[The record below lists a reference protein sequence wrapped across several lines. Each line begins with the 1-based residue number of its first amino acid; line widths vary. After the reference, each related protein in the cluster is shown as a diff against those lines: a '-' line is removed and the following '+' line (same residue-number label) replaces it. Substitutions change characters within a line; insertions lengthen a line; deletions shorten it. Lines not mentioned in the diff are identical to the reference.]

1 MSAKCT
7 TDMLYDLFEKEDD
20 ESSECSF
27 IESIRFGVYDKYGAF
42 AATSSYGA
50 NGSGEVSVG
59 QLIALGIA
67 LVFCVFFIIYA
78 CYLHH
83 SMTNLLIKSLSHR
96 ELLPPSRHKSTRSNS
111 KSSSSRRMGGGNS
124 SSKKLKQ
131 VDDEPDWDSNGNG
144 EMA

>member
-7 TDMLYDLFEKEDD
+7 ADMLYDLFEKEED

-42 AATSSYGA
+42 SATSYGS

-59 QLIALGIA
+59 QLIALSIA
-67 LVFCVFFIIYA
+67 LAFAIIFIIYA

-96 ELLPPSRHKSTRSNS
+96 ELLPPSRHKGSRTPS
-111 KSSSSRRMGGGNS
+111 KSSSRRSGGNS
-124 SSKKLKQ
+124 SGKKPKQ
-131 VDDEPDWDSNGNG
+131 LDDEPDWDSPGHG

>member
-7 TDMLYDLFEKEDD
+7 ADMMYDLFEKEDD

-50 NGSGEVSVG
+50 NGDGEVSVG
-59 QLIALGIA
+59 QLIGLCIA
-67 LVFCVFFIIYA
+67 LVFCVVFIIYA

-96 ELLPPSRHKSTRSNS
+96 ELLPPSRHKNYRSPS
-111 KSSSSRRMGGGNS
+111 KSSSRRTNNG
-124 SSKKLKQ
+124 SKKLKQ
-131 VDDEPDWDSNGNG
+131 GDDEPDWDSNGNG

>member
-1 MSAKCT
+1 
-7 TDMLYDLFEKEDD
+7 MLYDLFEKEED

-42 AATSSYGA
+42 AATSSIGA
-50 NGSGEVSVG
+50 GTGEVSIG
-59 QLIALGIA
+59 QLIALLVA
-67 LVFCVFFIIYA
+67 LVFCIMFIIYA

-96 ELLPPSRHKSTRSNS
+96 ELLPPSRHKGSRASS
-111 KSSSSRRMGGGNS
+111 KASSRRSGGSN
-124 SSKKLKQ
+124 KKLGGKQ
-131 VDDEPDWDSNGNG
+131 GDDEPDWDSPGGTG

>member
-7 TDMLYDLFEKEDD
+7 ADMLYDLFEKEED

-42 AATSSYGA
+42 SATSSYGA
-50 NGSGEVSVG
+50 NGSGEVSIG
-59 QLIALGIA
+59 QLIALCIA
-67 LVFCVFFIIYA
+67 LAFSIVFIIYA

-96 ELLPPSRHKSTRSNS
+96 ELLPPSRHKGSRTPS
-111 KSSSSRRMGGGNS
+111 KASSSRRSGGNNG

-131 VDDEPDWDSNGNG
+131 LDDEPDWDSAGHG

>member
-1 MSAKCT
+1 M
-7 TDMLYDLFEKEDD
+7 MYDLFEKEED

-50 NGSGEVSVG
+50 NGSAEITIGQTVG
-59 QLIALGIA
+59 LGIG
-67 LVFCVFFIIYA
+67 LGFCVIFIIYA

-96 ELLPPSRHKSTRSNS
+96 ELLPPSRHKGSRSPS
-111 KSSSSRRMGGGNS
+111 KSSSRRSVG
-124 SSKKLKQ
+124 SKKIKQ
-131 VDDEPDWDSNGNG
+131 LDDEPDWDSPSNG
-144 EMA
+144 EVA